1 MEKSTKISSIKLY
14 QGSSQ
19 GNNEPSEEIKKDYQ
33 YATRIEYEILYC
45 NLPSDQL
52 GFYEKLVVMKHNFP
66 LGGIKSSDCYNKV
79 FPIGIE
85 TEQDMVYSKRKF
97 KKKIEEHKHIVEEKG
112 NSFSGT
118 FKYKFLSRTNLNE
131 KLNMDRVIQARLMRS
146 RKL

>member
-1 MEKSTKISSIKLY
+1 
-14 QGSSQ
+14 
-19 GNNEPSEEIKKDYQ
+19 
-33 YATRIEYEILYC
+33 
-45 NLPSDQL
+45 
-52 GFYEKLVVMKHNFP
+52 MKYNFP

-85 TEQDMVYSKRKF
+85 TEQDMRSYIQKESL

-131 KLNMDRVIQARLMRS
+131 KLNMDRVIEQN
-146 RKL
+146 